1 MPSYKYRVLFPDGRI
16 GRGKILALTKNQ
28 AIESL
33 KSESVQPIM
42 VKKMNDTKKYKR
54 LNYKKMNKANEKA
67 IEMERK
73 KKEKKERLKQ
83 NRKKFTELT
92 LKDLKETEF
101 HLSDIK
107 GLFSSVSPKDLIAF
121 VNNFYILKKARFNNV
136 QALQAVMD
144 GTENSKFK
152 DILEDV
158 LIGVQGGQ
166 RLYAVMSEYPKV
178 FPAMF
183 VSFVRVGEESGTL
196 DTALLYAR
204 DYVESSIAL
213 NKKVKSAIIPRV
225 LQFFGILIAMFA
237 CVIIGVPLLQSVYDM
252 FDSSATIPPATMA
265 VLDMANWLLAYWW
278 IVLGVIGAITG
289 LIVFYI
295 NTPMGRYN
303 FDKMKLT
310 MPVVGPLLNNI
321 TLNKF
326 FQAML
331 LNLRNGMRIQ
341 EALDVSKTV
350 TKNYYFQ
357 SAIEV
362 AKSNSIEGTSWIE
375 PFVDKGLFKPMVA
388 QMIEIGMKTE
398 LAEMMDKVNEY
409 IKMEIDE
416 SVAKFVKVLPEIS
429 YLFVGVVLIA
439 FCITVLIPVVNVY
452 MGGFIDMP
460 T

>member
-1 MPSYKYRVLFPDGRI
+1 
-16 GRGKILALTKNQ
+16 
-28 AIESL
+28 
-33 KSESVQPIM
+33 
-42 VKKMNDTKKYKR
+42 
-54 LNYKKMNKANEKA
+54 
-67 IEMERK
+67 
-73 KKEKKERLKQ
+73 
-83 NRKKFTELT
+83 
-92 LKDLKETEF
+92 
-101 HLSDIK
+101 
-107 GLFSSVSPKDLIAF
+107 
-121 VNNFYILKKARFNNV
+121 
-136 QALQAVMD
+136 
-144 GTENSKFK
+144 
-152 DILEDV
+152 
-158 LIGVQGGQ
+158 
-166 RLYAVMSEYPKV
+166 
-178 FPAMF
+178 
-183 VSFVRVGEESGTL
+183 
-196 DTALLYAR
+196 
-204 DYVESSIAL
+204 
-213 NKKVKSAIIPRV
+213 
-225 LQFFGILIAMFA
+225 
-237 CVIIGVPLLQSVYDM
+237 
-252 FDSSATIPPATMA
+252 
-265 VLDMANWLLAYWW
+265 
-278 IVLGVIGAITG
+278 
-289 LIVFYI
+289 
-295 NTPMGRYN
+295 
-303 FDKMKLT
+303 MKLT